1 MTESSKK
8 SDGLP
13 TLEALLNSLDPA
25 ARQRALMEAKIQ
37 VLAEEV
43 VATSAIEGVH
53 IDPRAARRAVI
64 RRLGIEAGL
73 IPPGP
78 NDVNSKT

>member
-1 MTESSKK
+1 MTEPPKS

-13 TLEALLNSLDPA
+13 SLEALLNDLEPA
-25 ARQRALMEAKIQ
+25 VRQRVLMEAKIQ
-37 VLAEEV
+37 ILAEEV

>member
-1 MTESSKK
+1 MAEPSKK

-13 TLEALLNSLDPA
+13 TLEALLNGLDPV
-25 ARQRALMEAKIQ
+25 ARQRVLLEAKIQ
-37 VLAEEV
+37 ILVEEA

-64 RRLGIEAGL
+64 RRLGIEAGM
-73 IPPGP
+73 IPPGA